1 MAEDLEEQNKE
12 ESKGSERKEE
22 RKKINPLALISYIGV
37 LCLIPLFVEKKDE
50 FVKFHTQ

>member
-22 RKKINPLALISYIGV
+22 RKKINPLALIKLYWSS
-37 LCLIPLFVEKKDE
+37 LLDSFVC
-50 FVKFHTQ
+50 